1 MEEGVTSGS
10 AVGAAIT
17 NTATEV
23 EQPAVTEVG
32 VSKTLEAAAATLA
45 QNEAGV
51 SKTLEAAAETC
62 EQTKALTKFGP
73 MLKKLAM
80 EISMVEM
87 QP

>member
-1 MEEGVTSGS
+1 MEEGATSGS
-10 AVGAAIT
+10 AAGPAAIT
-17 NTATEV
+17 NTEPAATEV
-23 EQPAVTEVG
+23 GA
-32 VSKTLEAAAATLA
+32 SKTLEAAAA
-45 QNEAGV
+45 
-51 SKTLEAAAETC
+51 TC

>member
-1 MEEGVTSGS
+1 MEEGATSGS
-10 AVGAAIT
+10 AAGPSAIT
-17 NTATEV
+17 NTE
-23 EQPAVTEVG
+23 PAATEVG

-51 SKTLEAAAETC
+51 SKTLEAAAATC